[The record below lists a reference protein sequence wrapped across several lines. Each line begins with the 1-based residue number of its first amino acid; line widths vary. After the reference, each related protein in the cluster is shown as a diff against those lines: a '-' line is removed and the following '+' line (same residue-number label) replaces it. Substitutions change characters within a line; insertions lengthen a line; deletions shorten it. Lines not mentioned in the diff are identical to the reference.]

1 MNIKHFPWTLHHPV
15 QVPFD
20 ATMHHAR
27 MKSGESRFNEPAWA
41 LDSARA
47 RLSAAALQR
56 QQHNKTIHAEYYGG
70 PRKDGEE
77 VVNDVLFR
85 GALDGLLTRNH
96 YGCLVLNAA
105 HALFIDV
112 DVWAPDQLAA
122 ADGAGGGKP
131 MWQLV
136 FDDLRAVLAAEADES
151 FRIYRTAAGFR
162 VLATANE
169 YDPTSTYSAALM
181 RAAGADYDFVD
192 LCRIQ
197 NSFRA
202 RLSPKPWRCGVRR
215 PPNLFPRHT
224 QGEQCRFAEWLSG
237 YKRASAHRATCHYL
251 GAVGP
256 ERIHPRVAPVI
267 ELHDR
272 QTRAHEALALA

>member
-1 MNIKHFPWTLHHPV
+1 MNTKAPSAVSRGQSF
-15 QVPFD
+15 VPIG
-20 ATMHHAR
+20 T
-27 MKSGESRFNEPAWA
+27 EQ
-41 LDSARA
+41 
-47 RLSAAALQR
+47 RLGSCRRSSIVIAKNLAAARCRLGAAADMRKQL
-56 QQHNKTIHAEYYGG
+56 NKTIRAEYYGG
-70 PRKDGEE
+70 GREGEEE
-77 VVNDVLFR
+77 VVGNALCQ

-112 DVWAPDQLAA
+112 DVVAPDQLAA
-122 ADGAGGGKP
+122 PDVSGSWDAA
-131 MWQLV
+131 WQGV
-136 FDDLRAVLAAEADES
+136 FDDLRTVLSSERDES

-169 YDPTSTYSAALM
+169 YEPTSPQSAELM
-181 RAAGADYDFVD
+181 RAAGADFDFVE

-224 QGEQCRFAEWLSG
+224 EGEQLRFAEWISG
-237 YKRASAHRATCHYL
+237 YERAGANRATCQYL
-251 GAVGP
+251 GGIGP
-256 ERIHPRVAPVI
+256 ERVHPRIATVI

-272 QTRAHEALALA
+272 QTRAHESLSLA